1 MITASNQQISMP
13 NRQIILIVDDVPIN
27 VRILA
32 IALHAEY
39 TVKVAGNGFEAL
51 EIARQLP
58 QPDLILL
65 DIMMPE
71 MDGFEVCKR
80 LKADTATRHI
90 PVIFVTAKS
99 EETDETMGLNLG
111 AIDYITKPF
120 SIPIT
125 QARIRNHIQHKLA
138 AEQLYA
144 SEERLTY
151 ALKAGELGAWKLDVK
166 TRTTWRSAIH
176 GRIFGEEP
184 PLPDWNFAAFLEY
197 IHPEDRQEM
206 THRIEH
212 ILSKTTPFHC
222 ECRIV
227 RKDGAVRWIWVQGK
241 PELNALD
248 EPAAIYGVV
257 QDITERKH
265 TEEALKIASVIYN
278 TSSEAMLVSDANN
291 HIVAVNPAFT
301 KITGYTPAEVIGKNP
316 NILNS
321 GRHDKNFYHKM
332 WRALEVTGSWH
343 GEIWNRRKDGSLYAE
358 WLSINT
364 IYDAAGAVHQRI
376 ALISDITEKKKT
388 DELIWRQANF
398 DPLTNLPNRRSFREK
413 LELALKK
420 SHRDGIPLALFFIDL
435 DNFKAVNDALGH
447 DIGDQ
452 LLVDAAHRLVK
463 CVREVD
469 TVARLGGDE
478 FTILLSDV
486 GDSRHVARIAQDII
500 KRLAEPF
507 GLGGETARISGSIG
521 ITFYPTD
528 AHDAETLL
536 QYADQAMYAAKNQ
549 GRSRY
554 CYFTESMQEAAQT
567 RLQLINELRDALELQ
582 QLEVYFQPIN
592 NLSTGRIIKAEALL
606 RWNHPRR
613 GLIAPTEFIP
623 LAEDIGI
630 ITQLGDWVFKEA
642 VTMAHEWITRHGGP
656 FQVSVNMSPL
666 QFQLGTDHGHWLD
679 YLRELDMPGECIVIE
694 ITEGLLLNN
703 DCNVE
708 KQLDQLRGAG
718 IEIAIDDFGTG
729 YSALSYLK
737 NFNVDYLK
745 IDQSFIRD
753 LCSDPSDLAL
763 CDAIIV
769 MARKLGL
776 KVIAEGI
783 ETQEQKDLLIHAGCD
798 IGQGYLFAKPMPRKE
813 FEALMSAPS
822 LLNPPEATGC

>member
-1 MITASNQQISMP
+1 MIP
-13 NRQIILIVDDVPIN
+13 NRQTVLIVDDVPVN
-27 VRILA
+27 VKILA
-32 IALHAEY
+32 IALHTEY
-39 TVKVAGNGFEAL
+39 TVKVAGNGYEAL

-58 QPDLILL
+58 QPDIILL

-71 MDGFEVCKR
+71 MDGFEVCRR
-80 LKADTATRHI
+80 LKSDDATQHI
-90 PVIFVTAKS
+90 PVIFITAKTD
-99 EETDETMGLNLG
+99 EIDETMGLSLG

-125 QARIRNHIQHKLA
+125 QARIRNHIKLKSTV
-138 AEQLYA
+138 EKLHE
-144 SEERLTY
+144 SEERLNY

-166 TRTTWRSAIH
+166 TRTAWRSAIH
-176 GRIFGEEP
+176 GRIFGESP
-184 PLPDWNFAAFLEY
+184 PLPDWSFDTFLAHV
-197 IHPEDRQEM
+197 HPEDRHDVARKLEN
-206 THRIEH
+206 
-212 ILSKTTPFHC
+212 ILTRTTPFHC

-227 RKDGAVRWIWVQGK
+227 RKDGAVRWIWIQGK
-241 PELNALD
+241 PELNALN
-248 EPAAIYGVV
+248 EPVTIYGVM

-265 TEEALKIASVIYN
+265 TEDALKIASVIYN
-278 TSSEAMLVSDANN
+278 TSSEAMLVSDAHN

-364 IYDAAGAVHQRI
+364 IYDADGAVHQRI
-376 ALISDITEKKKT
+376 ALISDITEKKKS
-388 DELIWRQANF
+388 DEVIWRQANF
-398 DPLTNLPNRRSFREK
+398 DPLTNLPNRRSFRER

-420 SHRDGIPLALFFIDL
+420 SDRDNIPMALFFIDL

-447 DIGDQ
+447 DVGDQ
-452 LLVDAAHRLVK
+452 LLVEAAHRISK

-478 FTILLSDV
+478 FTILLGNV
-486 GDSRHVARIAQDII
+486 GDSRDVARIAQDII

-507 GLGGETARISGSIG
+507 GLGGETARVSGSIG
-521 ITFYPTD
+521 ITFYPND
-528 AHDAETLL
+528 ANDAETLL
-536 QYADQAMYAAKNQ
+536 QNADQAMYAAKKQ

-554 CYFTESMQEAAQT
+554 CYFTESMQEAAQS
-567 RLQLINELRDALELQ
+567 RLQLINELREALELQ

-623 LAEDIGI
+623 IAEDIGI
-630 ITQLGDWVFKEA
+630 IAQLGDWVFKEA
-642 VTMAHEWITRHGGP
+642 VTMAHGWITRHGGP
-656 FQVSVNMSPL
+656 FQVGVNMSPL
-666 QFQLGTDHGHWLD
+666 QFQLGTDHSHWLD
-679 YLRELDMPGECIVIE
+679 LLQGLDMPGECIVIE
-694 ITEGLLLNN
+694 ITEGLLLTN

-708 KQLDQLRGAG
+708 KQLNQLRSAG
-718 IEIAIDDFGTG
+718 IQIAIDDFGTG

-753 LCSDPSDLAL
+753 LCSDPNDLAL

-783 ETQEQKDLLIHAGCD
+783 ETQEQKDILIHAGCD
-798 IGQGYLFAKPMPRKE
+798 IGQGYLFARPMPRKE

-822 LLNPPEATGC
+822 LLSAQQP